1 MFDYFPAVGGNSLA
15 EGFIIIIIMGDIIN
29 TQIIPLSQIV
39 GNRGQLKGLPKNPR
53 VIKDDKFAKLVA
65 SIREQP
71 DMLYLRE
78 LLVYP
83 FKDKYIV
90 IGGNMRHKAMKE
102 LGVADAPCKVIPA
115 GTPVD
120 KLCQILLKDNSSY
133 GEWDTQAL
141 AFDFDEGLVTDCGLD
156 FADGSYEEQVS
167 KKKKGWHVGKNGRSE
182 RRCNL
187 EERFNFHVKMETSFH
202 ASFNVSPEGYLLF
215 EIKENF
221 DNVPIFAQTGLKLIR
236 QMGIYNLEGYA
247 IVAAP
252 KRRHKNRN
260 FADCVCEELSKCLGI
275 PYRANVFTAL
285 NNDRTHPKFSML
297 PIKEKNVIFYDDI
310 LTTGSTMLCCYRM
323 LKEGGLCNVLNLIGI
338 NNT

>member
-15 EGFIIIIIMGDIIN
+15 AGFIIIIIIMGDIIN

-141 AFDFDEGLVTDCGLD
+141 AFDFDEGLSLI
-156 FADGSYEEQVS
+156 AD
-167 KKKKGWHVGKNGRSE
+167 
-182 RRCNL
+182 L
-187 EERFNFHVKMETSFH
+187 T
-202 ASFNVSPEGYLLF
+202 L
-215 EIKENF
+215 
-221 DNVPIFAQTGLKLIR
+221 
-236 QMGIYNLEGYA
+236 QMGVTRNKSPKKRKAGMWVKTEGLNVGV
-247 IVAAP
+247 IL
-252 KRRHKNRN
+252 RRGSIFTLRWKHHFMPVSMSVQK
-260 FADCVCEELSKCLGI
+260 DTCCL
-275 PYRANVFTAL
+275 
-285 NNDRTHPKFSML
+285 K
-297 PIKEKNVIFYDDI
+297 
-310 LTTGSTMLCCYRM
+310 
-323 LKEGGLCNVLNLIGI
+323 
-338 NNT
+338 

>member
-1 MFDYFPAVGGNSLA
+1 
-15 EGFIIIIIMGDIIN
+15 MGKIIN

-53 VIKDDKFAKLVA
+53 IIKDDKFAKLVS

-83 FKDKYIV
+83 YNGKFIV

-102 LGVADAPCKVIPA
+102 LGVEDAPCKIIPA
-115 GTPVD
+115 GTSVET
-120 KLCQILLKDNSSY
+120 LRQILLKDNSSY

-141 AFDFDEGLVTDCGLD
+141 AFDFDESMVADCGLD
-156 FADGSYEEQVS
+156 FTDGSYEEQVA
-167 KKKKGWHVGKNGRSE
+167 KKKKGWHVGKSGRSD

-202 ASFNVSPEGYLLF
+202 ACFNVSPEGYLLY

-221 DNVPIFAQTGLKLIR
+221 DNVPAFAQTGVKLIR
-236 QMGIYNLEGYA
+236 QMGLFNLDGYA

-252 KRRHKNRN
+252 KRRHKDRN
-260 FADCVCEELSKCLGI
+260 FADCVCEELSKQLSV
-275 PYRANVFTAL
+275 PYHANIFTAL
-285 NNDRTHPKFSML
+285 NSDRTHPKFSMQ

-323 LKEGGLCNVLNLIGI
+323 LKEGGALNVLNVIGI